1 MLPPNES
8 PFWPFLR
15 EFLRV
20 ASLLIFGGL
29 IYDQFAANKDLLML
43 FLFAL
48 ASGSI
53 TTVSEMLSRKN
64 AKTEEEKKDQP

>member
-8 PFWPFLR
+8 AFWPFLR

-20 ASLLIFGGL
+20 ASLLVFGGL
-29 IYDQFAANKDLLML
+29 IYDQFEANKDLLFL
-43 FLFAL
+43 FLAAL

-53 TTVSEMLSRKN
+53 TTVADLLSRKN
-64 AKTEEEKKDQP
+64 AKEEADKKP